1 MFRRNSNGIRI
12 ALLVLAMAPTCA
24 AAFKQNDPLPPLDS
38 FKLEGRLP
46 DRLKGQVILLDF
58 WASWC
63 GPCRKSFPAM
73 QELQKQYAGRGLTIV
88 AVSVDDKREDMER
101 FVKTANVSFAVV
113 RDAGQKLV
121 AAADVS
127 TMPTSFLIDRAGKIR
142 CVHRGFAGDGTVK
155 QYQEEIQQLLKEPA
169 P

>member
-1 MFRRNSNGIRI
+1 M
-12 ALLVLAMAPTCA
+12 LVLTMARICP
-24 AAFKQNDPLPPLDS
+24 AAFKEGDPLPALNS
-38 FKLEGRLP
+38 FKLEGKLP
-46 DRLKGQVILLDF
+46 DTLKGRVILLDF

-73 QELQKQYAGRGLTIV
+73 EELHKQYAGRGLTII
-88 AVSVDDKREDMER
+88 AVSVDDNREDMER
-101 FVKTANVSFAVV
+101 FLKTANVSFATV

-127 TMPTSFLIDRAGKIR
+127 AMPTSFLIDRAGKIR
-142 CVHRGFAGDGTVK
+142 FVHKGFVGDETAK
-155 QYQEEIQQLLKEPA
+155 QYQEQIQLLLKEPA

>member
-1 MFRRNSNGIRI
+1 MFASSAKENPRDQESRQDEEDVDANIPTPNRAHAGMIEDNEQDGNGAE
-12 ALLVLAMAPTCA
+12 AL
-24 AAFKQNDPLPPLDS
+24 K
-38 FKLEGRLP
+38 
-46 DRLKGQVILLDF
+46 
-58 WASWC
+58 
-63 GPCRKSFPAM
+63 
-73 QELQKQYAGRGLTIV
+73 IV

>member
-1 MFRRNSNGIRI
+1 M
-12 ALLVLAMAPTCA
+12 LATASVCP
-24 AAFKQNDPLPPLDS
+24 AAFKKDDPLPALDS
-38 FKLEGRLP
+38 FKLEGKLP
-46 DRLKGQVILLDF
+46 DSLKGKVVLLDF

-73 QELQKQYAGRGLTIV
+73 QELHKQYAERGLTIV

-101 FVKTANVSFAVV
+101 FLKNEKVSFAVV

-121 AAADVS
+121 AAADVAA
-127 TMPTSFLIDRAGKIR
+127 MPTSFLIDRAGKIR
-142 CVHRGFAGDGTVK
+142 YVHKGFAGDKTVK
-155 QYQEEIQQLLKEPA
+155 QYQEQIEQLLKEPA